1 MDAIDMQL
9 ERSLRVSEPAIG
21 DDGFS
26 DAVMSSLPRKRL
38 SNTTARRWT
47 LGTAAAVG
55 SVVTSVLGAPLE
67 SAFSAFV
74 LGGGYE
80 MAFLAVAFTVIVLA
94 VPVAW
99 VFYSR

>member
-1 MDAIDMQL
+1 M
-9 ERSLRVSEPAIG
+9 
-21 DDGFS
+21 
-26 DAVMSSLPRKRL
+26 
-38 SNTTARRWT
+38 
-47 LGTAAAVG
+47 G

-80 MAFLAVAFTVIVLA
+80 MAFLAVAFAVVVLA